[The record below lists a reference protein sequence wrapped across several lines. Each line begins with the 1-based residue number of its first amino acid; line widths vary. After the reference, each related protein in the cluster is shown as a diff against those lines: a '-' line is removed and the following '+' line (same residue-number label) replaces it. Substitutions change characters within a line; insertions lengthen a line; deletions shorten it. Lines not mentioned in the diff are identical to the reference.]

1 MMAAK
6 KVTLFHNPRCS
17 KSRKALELLSGRDV
31 DLEVIEYLNAAPSRE
46 MIAGLI
52 ESSNSAPA
60 DFVRSGDGAF
70 KDAGLEMP
78 ERPTPDAVAALLADN
93 PAVLQRPIAVCG
105 GVAVIGRPPE
115 RVLELL

>member
-17 KSRKALELLSGRDV
+17 KSRKALELLSGREV
-31 DLEVIEYLNAAPSRE
+31 DLEVVECLSSAPSRE
-46 MIAGLI
+46 TIAGLI
-52 ESSNSAPA
+52 ESSDSAPA
-60 DFVRSGDGAF
+60 EFVRSGDAAF

-78 ERPTPDAVAALLADN
+78 EWPTPEAVAALLAEH
-93 PAVLQRPIAVCG
+93 PAVLQRPIAVSG